1 MHRCYAPG
9 ANLQAATILDIEG
22 EEAKH
27 ALKVMRLRVGD
38 VCEVFNGCGQA
49 ATGRIATTSGSSH
62 MTLAELTPLP
72 AMPPVA
78 GITLALAIPKGSNM
92 DLIVQKAVE
101 MGVQRIIP
109 LITER
114 TIVRIDAKEAAAKT
128 AKWSRTVLEACTQC
142 GVNTLPV
149 VEQPQSY
156 AAFLQRSDLPALKL
170 QCAIV
175 PHARPMRELLE
186 AARAAHQSECV
197 LLIGPEGDFSP
208 AEYAAGEAAGYQP
221 TSLGPIILRVETAVF
236 LAVAAARYALDV

>member
-9 ANLQAATILDIEG
+9 ANLQAAITLDIEG

-49 ATGRIATTSGSSH
+49 ATGRIAATSGSSH

-128 AKWSRTVLEACTQC
+128 AKWSRTVLEACKQC

-197 LLIGPEGDFSP
+197 QLIGPEGDFSP

-221 TSLGPIILRVETAVF
+221 TILGPIILRVETAVF

>member
-9 ANLQAATILDIEG
+9 ANLQAAATLDIEG

-49 ATGRIATTSGSSH
+49 ATGRIAATSGSSH

-72 AMPPVA
+72 SMPPVA

-101 MGVQRIIP
+101 MGVQCIIP

-128 AKWSRTVLEACTQC
+128 AKWSRTVLEACKQC

-156 AAFLQRSDLPALKL
+156 SSFLQRSDLPTLKL

-186 AARAAHQSECV
+186 AARAAGQSECV